1 MQLIVS
7 RRLQEYMEENGL
19 NTIVLESVL
28 CRTWAGSHVEVSASF
43 ADEEESNQLLAN
55 GYQRIPIESGQV
67 LLAPEGLNS
76 KDIVRLGLSNFLWRK
91 IITVEGLQAVR

>member
-28 CRTWAGSHVEVSASF
+28 CRT
-43 ADEEESNQLLAN
+43 
-55 GYQRIPIESGQV
+55 
-67 LLAPEGLNS
+67 
-76 KDIVRLGLSNFLWRK
+76 
-91 IITVEGLQAVR
+91 